1 MSSQD
6 GYARRRRIRGLLWRW
21 LLCVAWCVVVC
32 CGVSLTRLT
41 CLAGLV
47 AVHSLTMSESP
58 TGWSASSIIIFLVI
72 ITGLYVPDVPGG
84 PGVPDVPCVPGG
96 PGVVAANLT
105 RP

>member
-1 MSSQD
+1 MW
-6 GYARRRRIRGLLWRW
+6 RGVLW
-21 LLCVAWCVVVC
+21 
-32 CGVSLTRLT
+32 GELTRLT

-58 TGWSASSIIIFLVI
+58 TGGSASSIIIFLVI
-72 ITGLYVPDVPGG
+72 ITGLYVPDVPG
-84 PGVPDVPCVPGG
+84 VPDVPCV